1 MVEGSSSGLPEKT
14 GPLALNTTGIEAWPP
29 ASHTAAQGFLW
40 GGRRDGGEET
50 KARRACVLGGTM
62 KERERGNPVIIPPP
76 VPLRTLEVLSASTC
90 ALRAPPALHKTSWAP
105 QSWAECLVL
114 GFSYSSPCS
123 LIQSDRGPQGSQSPR
138 LKLQGGHGSEVMP

>member
-29 ASHTAAQGFLW
+29 ASHAAAQGFLW
-40 GGRRDGGEET
+40 GRRRDGGEET
-50 KARRACVLGGTM
+50 KARRVCVLRGHH
-62 KERERGNPVIIPPP
+62 KRKRERESSYNPTPGAITDARSPVCLHLCSESTTCPPQNF
-76 VPLRTLEVLSASTC
+76 L
-90 ALRAPPALHKTSWAP
+90 AP